1 MMHISVSQSDLP
13 KIMSEHLWPEGVSQL
28 TFLKQTK
35 YDLSNQWRSKACEGP
50 WFNSN
55 LGVLPFTS
63 PSLPSPFPPLPQ
75 PSPSPKRP
83 RNPAKGLGER
93 CKLPQRGV
101 GRSPSQNRISCILAL
116 KSVMRHLMA
125 TILMIFLSVLPK
137 KFSVAHYSG
146 PQELGG
152 PGSLNP

>member
-1 MMHISVSQSDLP
+1 VMHISVSQSDLP

-63 PSLPSPFPPLPQ
+63 PSLPSPFAPLPQ

-93 CKLPQRGV
+93 CKLPPAGCGAEPQPKSNFVHFSLKIRHASSDGNNFNDF
-101 GRSPSQNRISCILAL
+101 PKCLA
-116 KSVMRHLMA
+116 
-125 TILMIFLSVLPK
+125 
-137 KFSVAHYSG
+137 
-146 PQELGG
+146 
-152 PGSLNP
+152 